1 METMFMNTENSKTNQ
16 PHKFVV
22 NLSQRLDVKSTDKK
36 KKKKKK
42 STDKHVAL
50 QNLSTYCTCKNI
62 KNSIKTINSK

>member
-22 NLSQRLDVKSTDKK
+22 NLSQRLDVKSTDK
-36 KKKKKK
+36 
-42 STDKHVAL
+42 HVAL

>member
-16 PHKFVV
+16 PHKSVV
-22 NLSQRLDVKSTDKK
+22 NLSQRLDVKSTDK